1 MALSPAAATGRRSSK
16 AMWPCARR
24 SIRPRG
30 KALKGSIGR
39 RSVLSMRAG
48 MNARLEK
55 KLRLLAIL
63 VTASMIGGAAY
74 SLTQGFIATRD
85 IAVGISYGL
94 IIGTPIA
101 SITLFVLEGPM
112 RVWLGGLSFTRN
124 LIVRSTIYASIIV
137 PILFFQLGNV
147 IAGVARDPSHKTL
160 WIDIAFS
167 VACVVL
173 ANLVLGITSII
184 GPRAFLNFIIG
195 RYHTPIEE
203 KRFVLFVDIA
213 GSTGL
218 AERLGGIGIHR
229 LLDRT
234 FRLLTLSVIDYRGEV
249 LNYVGDEVIVTW
261 PERSGAID
269 CRPLRCFMA
278 MRDELAQASDQLERE
293 FGVAPKIR
301 GSLHFG
307 PVIVGEIGDVKRA
320 IVFNGDVMN
329 TTARLEE
336 LSRNVDGG
344 FLASR
349 TAMERFGAA
358 PPFAV
363 RDLGR
368 LAIRGRADG
377 IDVFGIE
384 AAAAT

>member
-1 MALSPAAATGRRSSK
+1 VYSRVDGNAEAG
-16 AMWPCARR
+16 
-24 SIRPRG
+24 
-30 KALKGSIGR
+30 
-39 RSVLSMRAG
+39 G

-55 KLRLLAIL
+55 KLRLLAVI
-63 VTASMIGGAAY
+63 VTASMIGAAVY
-74 SLTQGFIATRD
+74 SWAQGFTTPTE

-94 IIGTPIA
+94 LISAPIT
-101 SITLFVLEGPM
+101 SISLFVLEGPM
-112 RVWLGGLSFTRN
+112 RVWLGGLSFTAN
-124 LIVRSTIYASIIV
+124 LIVRSAIYAAIIV
-137 PILFFQLGNV
+137 PILFFQLGSV
-147 IAGVARDPSHKTL
+147 IIAGVARDPSHKTL
-160 WIDIAFS
+160 WIDITYS

-173 ANLVLGITSII
+173 ANLVVGITNII

-203 KRFVLFVDIA
+203 RRFVLFVDIA

-218 AERLGGIGIHR
+218 AERLGGIAIHR

-234 FRLLTLSVIDYRGEV
+234 FRLLTLAVVDYRGEV

-261 PERSGAID
+261 PERKGAIE
-269 CRPLRCFMA
+269 CRPLRCFVA
-278 MRDELAQASDQLERE
+278 MRDELSRAASQLERE
-293 FGVAPKIR
+293 FGVVPRIR

-307 PVIVGEIGDVKRA
+307 PVIVGEIGDLKRA

-329 TTARLEE
+329 TAARLEE
-336 LSRNVDGG
+336 LSRGVDGG

-349 TAMERFGAA
+349 AAMERFSSA

-368 LAIRGRADG
+368 LPIRGRADG
-377 IDVFGIE
+377 IDVVGIG
-384 AAAAT
+384 APALA